1 MAIVS
6 MQCCAIC
13 DQALEG
19 RDGRKGATREKV
31 TVRRKDGLVVTVGWS
46 RGGWGR
52 RENAIDF
59 SDEVCGDCFDKAL
72 ELLQPALEFIQ
83 PRGARGALR
92 RLLR

>member
-6 MQCCAIC
+6 MQCCAL
-13 DQALEG
+13 AAVPPLE
-19 RDGRKGATREKV
+19 RLVAKGAAREKV

-72 ELLQPALEFIQ
+72 ELLQPALEFMQ
-83 PRGARGALR
+83 PKGPRGALR